1 MNNIA
6 IVGGGPSGIYCALNI
21 LFELKKKNI
30 FDYKLTIFDKGQ
42 ILRTILP
49 TGNGRCNITNS
60 IFDMDDFILNYPRG
74 QKFLYSL
81 FSRHFNL
88 L

>member
-21 LFELKKKNI
+21 LFAFKSKN
-30 FDYKLTIFDKGQ
+30 FNEFNLTIFDKGQ

-60 IFDMDDFILNYPRG
+60 IYDIDEFITNYPRG

-81 FSRHFNL
+81 KKRL
-88 L
+88 